1 MKLKSLIFAV
11 LASVALT
18 AQASAHFVWVFTVTD
33 SSGKVVPHVV
43 FGEGPEPGEEFLL
56 DKVAQTKAWIQ
67 LPGQEPKALTLTKQ
81 AGEETGSWLGD
92 ASAKGAAVFATCDY
106 GVLEKNGKTF
116 LLQYYAK
123 KLDASPEQLK
133 ALART
138 EPLPLDVVPAL
149 EGDSGSVKVLW
160 RGKPVSGGEVT
171 VTGPDGNSE
180 KHTTDD
186 QGVVTFK
193 RQGSGTYAFRAKHVV
208 EEAGQRNG
216 KSYPSQSHYSTL
228 VLNVLEAV
236 K

>member
-1 MKLKSLIFAV
+1 MKLKSQIFAV

-18 AQASAHFVWVFTVTD
+18 AQASAHFVWVITVTD
-33 SSGKVVPHVV
+33 STGKELPHVV

-56 DKVAQTKAWIQ
+56 DKVAQTKAWVQ
-67 LPGQEPKALTLTKQ
+67 LPEQEPKALALAKQ
-81 AGEETGSWLGD
+81 AGKETGSWVGD
-92 ASAKGAAVFATCDY
+92 ASPNGAAVFATCDY

-133 ALART
+133 SLART
-138 EPLPLDVVPAL
+138 ETLPLDLVPAL
-149 EGDSGSVKVLW
+149 EADSGSVRVLW
-160 RGKPVSGGEVT
+160 RGKRVSGGEVT
-171 VTGPDGNSE
+171 VTAPDGNSQ

-193 RQGSGTYAFRAKHVV
+193 RQGSGTYSFRAKHVV
-208 EEAGQRNG
+208 QEAGQRNG
-216 KSYPSQSHYSTL
+216 KSYASQSHYSTL
-228 VLNVLEAV
+228 VLNVPEAA